1 MAGRSTVRRAS
12 KAQLAKAKRLLVH
25 EGAAGS
31 ADECAKAAGLVYDKL
46 HAHLAPLVGS
56 AGVQALLAR
65 SVQLT
70 RGEFPFLEVAV
81 LEGSPKLRERLKAQD
96 PVVAIESS
104 AALFGTFFTLI
115 TTFIGERLTTEVLRR
130 AWPMIEETSPRETE
144 P

>member
-1 MAGRSTVRRAS
+1 MNRAS
-12 KAQLAKAKRLLVH
+12 KAQIARAKRLLVQ

-31 ADECAKAAGLVYDKL
+31 ADECAKAAGQVYDKL

-65 SVQLT
+65 SVKLT
-70 RGEFPFLEVAV
+70 HDEFSFLEVAV

-96 PVVAIESS
+96 PVVAMES
-104 AALFGTFFTLI
+104 AATFFGTFFTLI
-115 TTFIGERLTTEVLRR
+115 TTFIGERLTTEALRH
-130 AWPMIEETSPRETE
+130 AWPMIEETAPRETE